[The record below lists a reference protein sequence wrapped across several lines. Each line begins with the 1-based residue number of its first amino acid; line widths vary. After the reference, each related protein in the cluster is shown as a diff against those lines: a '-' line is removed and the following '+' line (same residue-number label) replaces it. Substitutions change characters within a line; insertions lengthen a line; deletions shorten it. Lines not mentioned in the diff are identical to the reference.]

1 MLPKRTFAELLHYL
15 NENIPDGTLERIRY
29 VTSHPRYFSDRV
41 IDAVA
46 DLDKVCECFHMPFQ
60 AGDDEV
66 LRRMRRGY
74 TFDSY
79 MKIIDKIRAKAP
91 DASICGDVIVG
102 FPGETDEAFERTLD
116 VMRAVKFDN
125 LNTFAYSPRPNTEAA
140 LWEDQ
145 IPEDVKAERLQKVQR
160 LATEH
165 ALERS
170 ERYVGKKVEVLV
182 EERNPRNVE
191 QVMGRTRQGR
201 QVFFDGDID
210 KLIGCLEEVKI
221 TEARPWSLT
230 GELCG

>member
-74 TFDSY
+74 TFESY

-210 KLIGCLEEVKI
+210 ELIGSLKEVKI